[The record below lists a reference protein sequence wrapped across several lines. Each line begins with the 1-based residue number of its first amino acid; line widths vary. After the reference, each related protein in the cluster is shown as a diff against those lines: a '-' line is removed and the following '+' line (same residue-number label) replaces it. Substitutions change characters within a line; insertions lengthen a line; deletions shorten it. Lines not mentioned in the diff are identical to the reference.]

1 MKFAWILAA
10 VLLCPAIVGAAPR
23 SEILKQVESSM
34 LVTGTIETRADGT
47 VSSTTIDKPE
57 KLPVGLV
64 DLVQKQ
70 AARWVFEPLVI
81 DGSARPTRSPMSLRI
96 IAKKVDD
103 KNYSIGIRNA
113 NFGGTAPSE
122 GETLTGNKL
131 TPPSYPQSVA
141 MRGASGVVYV
151 VVKVGKDG
159 RVSDTIVEQ
168 VNLKT
173 IGLESEMAAW
183 RKSLSNAALQATRKW
198 TFVIPTKGELAD
210 DESWSARV
218 PVAFYMD
225 KRFNAAYGKWELYIP
240 GVRQT
245 IPWSDED
252 RPGFSPDGLADG
264 GVYMLGKKNDA
275 PKLLT
280 PLDET

>member
-1 MKFAWILAA
+1 MKFAWIVAA
-10 VLLCPAIVGAAPR
+10 LLLCPVAADAAKR

-57 KLPVGLV
+57 KLPAGMV
-64 DLVQKQ
+64 DFVQKQ
-70 AARWVFEPLVI
+70 AATWAFEPLVI
-81 DGSARPTRSPMSLRI
+81 DGKARPTRSPMSVRVV
-96 IAKKVDD
+96 AKRLDD

-113 NFGGTAPSE
+113 NFGSTTASE
-122 GETLTGNKL
+122 GEALAGVKL

-159 RVSDTIVEQ
+159 HVIDAIVEQ

-173 IGLESEMAAW
+173 IGHESEMTAW

-198 TFVIPTKGELAD
+198 TFSTPTKGELAD
-210 DESWSARV
+210 DEFWSARV

-225 KRFNAAYGKWELYIP
+225 KRFDTAYGKWELYIP

-245 IPWSDED
+245 IPWSDEN

-264 GVYMLGKKNDA
+264 GVYMLGKNDG

-280 PLDET
+280 PLDGT

>member
-1 MKFAWILAA
+1 MKFAWIVAA
-10 VLLCPAIVGAAPR
+10 LLLCPAVAGAAKR

-57 KLPVGLV
+57 KLPGGVV
-64 DLVQKQ
+64 DFVQKQ
-70 AARWVFEPLVI
+70 VATWKFEPVVI
-81 DGSARPTRSPMSLRI
+81 DGKARPTRSPMSVRLV
-96 IAKKVDD
+96 AKRLDD

-113 NFGGTAPSE
+113 NFEGTAPRE
-122 GETLTGNKL
+122 GETLTGMKL

-141 MRGASGVVYV
+141 MSGASGVVYV

-159 RVSDTIVEQ
+159 HVADAIIEQ

-173 IGLESEMAAW
+173 VGLESEMAAW

-198 TFVIPTKGELAD
+198 TFATPTKGELAD
-210 DESWSARV
+210 DEFWSARV
-218 PVAFYMD
+218 PVAFHMD
-225 KRFNAAYGKWELYIP
+225 KRFDAAYGKWELYIP

-264 GVYMLGKKNDA
+264 GVYMLGKNDG

-280 PLDET
+280 PLDGT

>member
-1 MKFAWILAA
+1 MKFAWIVAPL
-10 VLLCPAIVGAAPR
+10 LLCPAMAGAAQR

-47 VSSTTIDKPE
+47 VSSTAIDKPE
-57 KLPVGLV
+57 KLPAGVV
-64 DLVQKQ
+64 DFVQKQ
-70 AARWVFEPLVI
+70 VATWKFEPVVI
-81 DGSARPTRSPMSLRI
+81 DGNAHPTRSPMSVRL
-96 IAKKVDD
+96 IAKRLDD

-113 NFGGTAPSE
+113 NFGGTTPNE
-122 GETLTGNKL
+122 GEALTGVKM

-141 MRGASGVVYV
+141 MHGASGVVYV

-159 RVSDTIVEQ
+159 HVSDAIVEQ

-173 IGLESEMAAW
+173 IGLESEMTSW

-198 TFVIPTKGELAD
+198 AFATPIKGELAD
-210 DESWSARV
+210 DEFWLARV

-225 KRFNAAYGKWELYIP
+225 KRFDAAYGKWEMYIP
-240 GVRQT
+240 GVRQA

-264 GVYMLGKKNDA
+264 GVYMLGKNDG

-280 PLDET
+280 PLDGT

>member
-1 MKFAWILAA
+1 MKFAWIVAA
-10 VLLCPAIVGAAPR
+10 LLLCPAVADAAKR

-47 VSSTTIDKPE
+47 VRSTVIDKPE
-57 KLPVGLV
+57 KLPAGVV
-64 DLVQKQ
+64 DFVQKQ
-70 AARWVFEPLVI
+70 AAAWAFEPLVI
-81 DGSARPTRSPMSLRI
+81 DGKARPTRSPMSVRV
-96 IAKKVDD
+96 IAKRLDD

-113 NFGGTAPSE
+113 NFGGTTPND
-122 GETLTGNKL
+122 GEALAGVKM

-141 MRGASGVVYV
+141 MSGASGVVYV

-159 RVSDTIVEQ
+159 QVIDAIVEQ

-173 IGLESEMAAW
+173 IGHESEMASW
-183 RKSLSNAALQATRKW
+183 RKSLSNAALQGTRKW
-198 TFVIPTKGELAD
+198 TFAIPTKGELAD
-210 DESWSARV
+210 DEFWSARV
-218 PVAFYMD
+218 PVAFYMH
-225 KRFNAAYGKWELYIP
+225 KRLDTAYGKWEMYIP

-264 GVYMLGKKNDA
+264 GVYTIGANDG

-280 PLDET
+280 PLSGT